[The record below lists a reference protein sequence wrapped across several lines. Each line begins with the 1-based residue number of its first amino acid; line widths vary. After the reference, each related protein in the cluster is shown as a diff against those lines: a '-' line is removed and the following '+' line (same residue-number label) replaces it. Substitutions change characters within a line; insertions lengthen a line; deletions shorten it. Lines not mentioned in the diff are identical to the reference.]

1 MFEVTTSVKKM
12 LALKGKNKIIQGAT
26 SSGKTYGIIPIL
38 YDKALETPNTLI
50 TIVAETIPS
59 LKDGCVKIFQDFMF
73 EEGRWREECWLGN
86 PMQYTLP
93 NRSKLQFKSFDSEG
107 KAKASG
113 KREILFINEAN
124 HVPFGIADALMIRTT
139 REVWIDFNADSEFW
153 AHTELMKEPNTD
165 FLKLTY
171 LDNESIPSGTLEKM
185 LTRKAKAEEEDRQG
199 MRGYWWNWWQVYGL
213 GEVGRLQGVVF
224 NNWSIIDSVPKDAKR
239 VGYGVDFG
247 YSCFVADTNITTI
260 NGQKKIK
267 EIREGDLVR
276 TENGFNRVM
285 KLHDNGVKSIVEK
298 ELEFDFGYTR
308 IKCTLD
314 HLFKTKK
321 GWKQLRDI
329 QEGDQLCLNANTME
343 VFTEDTRTENILN
356 TTSTVKQSHGFIAMF
371 GRIIMGLFLRARLYI
386 TLTRTQRIMT
396 FQILCLL
403 LARNTLRY
411 IVSLMVVL
419 EQILSQKR
427 TGAIGG
433 KWRWT
438 TSKAKSVNVNHV
450 ALTLSQLIRTNVSAI
465 KNVIISGSTRAMSA
479 MRHTFVLL
487 VVNLS
492 KEINTLSKRRAQVI
506 VPTTYL
512 PLIGLRTIRKEKA
525 RVFDLTVENEH
536 NYFANGIL
544 VHNCDPTTTV
554 IGYEYNGQR
563 IYDEVIY
570 QTGLSNSDHAS
581 LIKSNGISKRDI
593 GYADSA
599 DPKSID
605 ELCKHGL
612 TVKPV
617 TKGADSIMYGIGL
630 MQEKPFLITKRSTNL
645 KKELENYTWAKDKD
659 GNEMNKPIDAF
670 NHLVDAA
677 RYLEMMLKISKPKKI
692 RARTFG

>member
-247 YSCFVADTNITTI
+247 YTN
-260 NGQKKIK
+260 
-267 EIREGDLVR
+267 
-276 TENGFNRVM
+276 
-285 KLHDNGVKSIVEK
+285 
-298 ELEFDFGYTR
+298 
-308 IKCTLD
+308 
-314 HLFKTKK
+314 
-321 GWKQLRDI
+321 
-329 QEGDQLCLNANTME
+329 
-343 VFTEDTRTENILN
+343 
-356 TTSTVKQSHGFIAMF
+356 
-371 GRIIMGLFLRARLYI
+371 
-386 TLTRTQRIMT
+386 
-396 FQILCLL
+396 
-403 LARNTLRY
+403 
-411 IVSLMVVL
+411 
-419 EQILSQKR
+419 
-427 TGAIGG
+427 
-433 KWRWT
+433 
-438 TSKAKSVNVNHV
+438 
-450 ALTLSQLIRTNVSAI
+450 
-465 KNVIISGSTRAMSA
+465 
-479 MRHTFVLL
+479 
-487 VVNLS
+487 
-492 KEINTLSKRRAQVI
+492 
-506 VPTTYL
+506 
-512 PLIGLRTIRKEKA
+512 
-525 RVFDLTVENEH
+525 
-536 NYFANGIL
+536 
-544 VHNCDPTTTV
+544 DPTTTV
-554 IGYEYNGQR
+554 IAYEYNGQR

-659 GNEMNKPIDAF
+659 GNEMNKPIDAY
-670 NHLVDAA
+670 NHCVDGA
-677 RYLEMMLKISKPKKI
+677 RYLEMMLKIDKPKKI